1 MSTLLFERSLPR
13 FAAARLAS
21 SFGSGRGAGV
31 GPLRLV
37 DHVAPALPGEGWV
50 HVDPVLSGICGSDLS
65 TLDGRSS
72 RFFEEI
78 VSFPFVPGHEV
89 VGRLSADAVGADN
102 EPLAAGSRVVLHE
115 LTPLAGSLE
124 DAYLALT
131 EDDVEYHAG
140 TFADETAPME
150 PVQ

>member
-1 MSTLLFERSLPR
+1 MTTLLFERSLPR
-13 FAAARLAS
+13 FAAARVVS

-37 DHVAPALPGEGWV
+37 EQGAPETPADGWV

-72 RFFEEI
+72 RYFVDI

-89 VGRLSADAVGADN
+89 VGVVADEVVGA
-102 EPLAAGSRVVLHE
+102 EGVALTVGSRVVLQ
-115 LTPLAGSLE
+115 
-124 DAYLALT
+124 
-131 EDDVEYHAG
+131 
-140 TFADETAPME
+140 
-150 PVQ
+150 PVLGC